1 MFPRWTMVAICVAA
15 CAFPASTA
23 AAQSGPDDCQ
33 GVTECRERALRAK
46 DEGDF
51 RRFHDLAWKAAR
63 AGPPNDP
70 ALMALLARAQ
80 VLSGRPHDAL
90 VMVRRLA
97 ERGVA
102 IDADTDD
109 DFARTRALPG
119 WPEVAAILARV
130 RASTTVPAAP
140 TARDAASPAAAPPP
154 PTPPPPAA
162 RSGNPSAAPS
172 RRAAATPLA
181 PAAGAAA
188 AAAPADAAAPA
199 GVTAAA
205 PADRTAP
212 ADAAAPTLAAAPAPA
227 AADAGSTKAN
237 VAAIPLRPLPAE
249 EAARFSAGRFTTGGL
264 AYDTVSQRFVV
275 GDAEDRKLVVVGVG
289 SAQAVDL
296 VRADSAGFEDVAAL
310 DVDERRGDLW
320 VAGGTTREA
329 GGALH
334 RLQLVSGRPLRTYRT
349 AASAGRVHLV
359 DLGITPSGTVVVL
372 DAAQGAL
379 LILARGASELTLA
392 MTLELETPAALA
404 ATDDEG
410 VFFVAHADGIARVD
424 LRSQTTAPV
433 TSPARFDLTRFSRL
447 RAHRNALVGVQ
458 TTADG
463 LHQVVRL
470 TLNGAGRRVTD
481 AAVVDAPGTPAARP
495 LIAVSGD
502 DLYTIVGSAGPR
514 EPGVTLTVRRL
525 HLR

>member
-1 MFPRWTMVAICVAA
+1 
-15 CAFPASTA
+15 
-23 AAQSGPDDCQ
+23 
-33 GVTECRERALRAK
+33 
-46 DEGDF
+46 
-51 RRFHDLAWKAAR
+51 
-63 AGPPNDP
+63 
-70 ALMALLARAQ
+70 
-80 VLSGRPHDAL
+80 
-90 VMVRRLA
+90 
-97 ERGVA
+97 
-102 IDADTDD
+102 
-109 DFARTRALPG
+109 
-119 WPEVAAILARV
+119 
-130 RASTTVPAAP
+130 
-140 TARDAASPAAAPPP
+140 
-154 PTPPPPAA
+154 
-162 RSGNPSAAPS
+162 
-172 RRAAATPLA
+172 
-181 PAAGAAA
+181 
-188 AAAPADAAAPA
+188 
-199 GVTAAA
+199 
-205 PADRTAP
+205 
-212 ADAAAPTLAAAPAPA
+212 
-227 AADAGSTKAN
+227 
-237 VAAIPLRPLPAE
+237 
-249 EAARFSAGRFTTGGL
+249 
-264 AYDTVSQRFVV
+264 
-275 GDAEDRKLVVVGVG
+275 KLVVVGVG